1 MIFYDNNK
9 FGQIFNY
16 TVNVETTP
24 ELVSKVYQKL
34 NENIQKFRSVT
45 GKPLTLTEK
54 ILSGHLYDVDGTNFV
69 GGKNYVFLK
78 PDRVALQ
85 DVTGQM
91 VMLQFM
97 QAELKQAALPT
108 TVHCDHLIRA
118 EVQGDVD
125 MKVSLDENSEVFKQ
139 MVDKKIWNWHEIS
152 DSDIIHSCNENNVKI
167 YQKENFENVAWTCR
181 RKEL

>member
-69 GGKNYVFLK
+69 GGKNYV
-78 PDRVALQ
+78 
-85 DVTGQM
+85 
-91 VMLQFM
+91 
-97 QAELKQAALPT
+97 
-108 TVHCDHLIRA
+108 
-118 EVQGDVD
+118 
-125 MKVSLDENSEVFKQ
+125 
-139 MVDKKIWNWHEIS
+139 
-152 DSDIIHSCNENNVKI
+152 
-167 YQKENFENVAWTCR
+167 
-181 RKEL
+181 